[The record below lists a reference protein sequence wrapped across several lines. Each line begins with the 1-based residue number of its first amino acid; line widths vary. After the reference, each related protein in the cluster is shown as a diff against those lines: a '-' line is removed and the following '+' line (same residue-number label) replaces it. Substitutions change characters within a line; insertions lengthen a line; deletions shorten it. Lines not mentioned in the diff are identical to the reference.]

1 MQIPTKHLVIII
13 TVVPIL
19 LWLLTCYIVEFKKTE
34 FICKEVFFYIVFK
47 IYIFKHFFFSRKK
60 NITIGAQDGSVQL
73 LFSIADMKLA
83 ETNRRP
89 I

>member
-1 MQIPTKHLVIII
+1 MFL
-13 TVVPIL
+13 
-19 LWLLTCYIVEFKKTE
+19 
-34 FICKEVFFYIVFK
+34 K
-47 IYIFKHFFFSRKK
+47 IYFFKSNIQKKFIYSRKK

-83 ETNRRP
+83 QTNRRP

>member
-34 FICKEVFFYIVFK
+34 FICREVFSTPFLEYNLHI
-47 IYIFKHFFFSRKK
+47 
-60 NITIGAQDGSVQL
+60 
-73 LFSIADMKLA
+73 
-83 ETNRRP
+83 
-89 I
+89 